1 MEENESYRRYK
12 KAMKVLEILENEE
25 IYEDIND
32 KVFEWVDNA
41 QKKEWEKMVEN
52 GEAVVLMKDGKSV
65 K

>member
-32 KVFEWVDNA
+32 KIFEWVDNA